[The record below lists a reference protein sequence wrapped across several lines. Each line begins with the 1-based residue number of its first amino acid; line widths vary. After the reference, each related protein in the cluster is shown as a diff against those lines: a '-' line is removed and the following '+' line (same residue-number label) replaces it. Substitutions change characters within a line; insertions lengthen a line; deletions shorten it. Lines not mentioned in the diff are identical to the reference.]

1 MPSKS
6 IPSNHWKLNAF
17 YNQTFNATM
26 KLLKQSRVPTTE
38 LFQSP
43 AKSMILK
50 ALLQKPVCK
59 KLILSIKR
67 LRTIMAILTS

>member
-1 MPSKS
+1 MTGNESRGVT
-6 IPSNHWKLNAF
+6 W
-17 YNQTFNATM
+17 NATM
-26 KLLKQSRVPTTE
+26 KLLKQSRVSTTE

-59 KLILSIKR
+59 KLIASIIKL
-67 LRTIMAILTS
+67 LRIITYSGHSY